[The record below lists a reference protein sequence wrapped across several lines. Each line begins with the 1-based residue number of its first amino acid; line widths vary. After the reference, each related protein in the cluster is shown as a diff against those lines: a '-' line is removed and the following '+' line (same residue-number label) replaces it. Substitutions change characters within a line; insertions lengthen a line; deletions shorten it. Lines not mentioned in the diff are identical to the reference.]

1 MKHIITG
8 IAVAATAAL
17 ALGTITPAQAAEA
30 DGAERRAGTK
40 SLARVLAADGNRL
53 DRNWQ
58 DFDILERGVLTVLKA
73 KPDSPVALLTQGR
86 KRATAFLPTDAAFRA
101 LVKDISGTA
110 PRTERATF
118 RALASVADVD
128 TLQSVLLY
136 HVVAGRTLTAK
147 KVVKADGTRIR
158 TANGAKIGIRVQGK
172 RVVITDLDRNDRNAR
187 VVVTDINKGNR
198 QVGHAINRVLRPI
211 DLP

>member
-1 MKHIITG
+1 MKHVITG
-8 IAVAATAAL
+8 IAVAATTAL
-17 ALGTITPAQAAEA
+17 ALGAVAPAQAADATTA
-30 DGAERRAGTK
+30 DRKAGTK
-40 SLARVLAADGNRL
+40 SLARVLAADGNRF
-53 DRNWQ
+53 DRDWQ

-73 KPDSPVALLTQGR
+73 KPDSAVSLLTQGR

-128 TLQSVLLY
+128 TLESVLLY
-136 HVVAGRTLTAK
+136 HVIAGKTLRSPQ
-147 KVVKADGTRIR
+147 VLKADGAKLR
-158 TANGAKIGIRVQGK
+158 TASGAKIAIRVKGK
-172 RVVITDLDRNDRNAR
+172 RVVIVDRDTNDRNAR
-187 VVVTDINKGNR
+187 VVAVDINKGNR
-198 QVGHAINRVLRPI
+198 QVGHAVNRVLRPL